1 MATTVLIS
9 LIIEQVIV
17 IEDGQ
22 LWLHVVQASHTNGC
36 LGQSKPI
43 DAERALNLFYTT
55 KVYQQL
61 SDPKYGLQLMSDDYI
76 LENLIEELRE
86 TQ

>member
-1 MATTVLIS
+1 MRDSVLWRKQSRIIMMLAES
-9 LIIEQVIV
+9 L
-17 IEDGQ
+17 
-22 LWLHVVQASHTNGC
+22 H
-36 LGQSKPI
+36 I
-43 DAERALNLFYTT
+43 DAERALNLFYMT
-55 KVYQQL
+55 KVCQHL

>member
-1 MATTVLIS
+1 MRDSVLWRKQS
-9 LIIEQVIV
+9 RIIMMLAET
-17 IEDGQ
+17 
-22 LWLHVVQASHTNGC
+22 LH
-36 LGQSKPI
+36 I

-55 KVYQQL
+55 KVYQQR

>member
-1 MATTVLIS
+1 MRDSVLWRKQS
-9 LIIEQVIV
+9 RIIMMLAEA
-17 IEDGQ
+17 
-22 LWLHVVQASHTNGC
+22 LH
-36 LGQSKPI
+36 I

-55 KVYQQL
+55 TVYQQL

-76 LENLIEELRE
+76 LENLIEELRQ

>member
-1 MATTVLIS
+1 MRDSVLWRKQS
-9 LIIEQVIV
+9 RIIMMLAEA
-17 IEDGQ
+17 
-22 LWLHVVQASHTNGC
+22 LH
-36 LGQSKPI
+36 I
-43 DAERALNLFYTT
+43 DAERALNLFYPT